1 MDHDQKHRRDKGLRI
16 KTTGATVFLGLAL
29 ACGAGFGYFMEA
41 GSTRLALAGSRSK
54 QQAQTYHCP
63 MHPNYTS
70 DKPGNCPICG
80 MNLVPIEEEAD
91 TKHEEDQAETAVP
104 GRASIRI
111 SPKKRQA
118 LGVETVRVSRGP
130 FIKTIRTVGRV
141 AYAEPMISEVYAKF
155 EGWAE
160 KLYVNKTGDWVERGR
175 PLFSVYSPELV
186 ATQQEFLLALN
197 LQKSQGIGADAL
209 LKAARRR
216 LAFFDIDLDQTRHL
230 ETTGQTS
237 KTLLLRAPRSG
248 FVIQKNVFEGKKIS
262 RGESLYTI
270 ADISTVWVL
279 ADAYESDLPFVSLGQ
294 QAKISLSSYPGATF
308 RGRVAYIYP
317 YLEANTRTNKV
328 RIEVKNAESKLKPD
342 MYANIELAADMGDQL
357 IVPKSAVLDSGTR
370 KVAFLDMGKGYFE
383 PRELKTGLENETSY
397 AVLYGL
403 EENDRIVDKAAFMV
417 DSESSLKAGLGQMG
431 APSEHAGHT
440 GH

>member
-1 MDHDQKHRRDKGLRI
+1 MDREQKHSRDKGLRI
-16 KTTGATVFLGLAL
+16 KITGATVFLGLVL
-29 ACGAGFGYFMEA
+29 ACGAGIGYFMEV
-41 GSTRLALAGSRSK
+41 GSTRLARAKSRSE
-54 QQAQTYHCP
+54 QQAKTYHCP

-91 TKHEEDQAETAVP
+91 TKHKEGQAETAVP

-155 EGWAE
+155 EGWVE
-160 KLYVNKTGDWVERGR
+160 KLYVNRTGDWVERGR

-197 LQKSQGIGADAL
+197 LQKTQGIGADAL
-209 LKAARRR
+209 LKAARRK
-216 LAFFDIDLDQTRHL
+216 LAFFDIDLGQTRHL
-230 ETTGQTS
+230 EATGQTS
-237 KTLLLRAPRSG
+237 KTLLLCAPQSG
-248 FVIQKNVFEGKKIS
+248 FIVQKNVLEGKKVS
-262 RGESLYTI
+262 KGESLYTI

-279 ADAYESDLPFVSLGQ
+279 ADAHESDLPFVSLGQ
-294 QAKISLSSYPGATF
+294 QAKISLSYYPSAAF
-308 RGRVAYIYP
+308 SGRVAYIYP
-317 YLEANTRTNKV
+317 YLEPNTRTNKV
-328 RIEVKNAESKLKPD
+328 RIEVANAEFKLKPD
-342 MYANIELAADMGDQL
+342 MYANIELAANMGGQL

-397 AVLYGL
+397 AVLDGL
-403 EENDRIVDKAAFMV
+403 KENDRVVDKAAFMV
-417 DSESSLKAGLGQMG
+417 DSESSLKAVIGQMG
-431 APSEHAGHT
+431 APSGDAGHAGH
-440 GH
+440 